1 MIVGHGDD
9 LWRFGRTIV
18 ANFSSNVYGGVDLTA
33 LKEHL
38 AARLEAISHYPE
50 PEPYTLERALA
61 ALHGIAPE
69 CVCVT
74 NGATEAIYLIAQ
86 AWRGS
91 RSCILQPTF
100 SEYADACRLHGH
112 YVRPLGSARGD
123 NQDPH
128 CVNEN
133 PLCAM
138 GDSQCSMEDTQCIMR
153 GPQGVSGDPRCAN
166 GNLRYVNGDAQYVK
180 EYHRCVMEDTR
191 CIMGNPQYVKEYPR
205 GVNVDPRGDMGDT
218 LSIKEYPRGDNGDSR
233 GFNRDPHCVNRDPH
247 CVNRDPQ
254 GVNVDPQCTIEDT
267 RCIMR
272 GPRGYKVAP
281 QCVMGDPQGD
291 NNVIPTEAGRPR
303 GGISLLWLCNPNNP
317 DGRVIPKEQL
327 LAQIA
332 NNPDTIF
339 VIDQSYGFF
348 TEEPLL
354 TPAEA
359 IAAGNVLQLHSMTKR
374 YAMPGL
380 RLGYITGSQ
389 SLIDRIRN
397 VRMPWSVN
405 ALAIEAGLYLT
416 SHPDTAPIDKPAL
429 LKEAQRL
436 RDELNAIPGLSVEPT
451 KTHFMLCHIE
461 NGTAAELKHYLAE
474 NHGLL
479 IRDASNFEGLDAGHF
494 RIAAQTREEN
504 DMLVKAIK
512 EYLLR

>member
-9 LWRFGRTIV
+9 LWRFGRPIV
-18 ANFSSNVYGGVDLTA
+18 ANFSSNVYGGVDRTA

-38 AARLEAISHYPE
+38 AASLEAISHYPE

-61 ALHGIAPE
+61 SLHGIAPE

-91 RSCILQPTF
+91 RSFILKPSF

-112 YVRPLGSARGD
+112 FVRPFGSARGD
-123 NQDPH
+123 
-128 CVNEN
+128 
-133 PLCAM
+133 
-138 GDSQCSMEDTQCIMR
+138 
-153 GPQGVSGDPRCAN
+153 
-166 GNLRYVNGDAQYVK
+166 
-180 EYHRCVMEDTR
+180 
-191 CIMGNPQYVKEYPR
+191 MGNPQCNK
-205 GVNVDPRGDMGDT
+205 VDPRGDMGDT
-218 LSIKEYPRGDNGDSR
+218 LSIKEYPRGDNGDPQ
-233 GFNRDPHCVNRDPH
+233 GDNG
-247 CVNRDPQ
+247 DPQ
-254 GVNVDPQCTIEDT
+254 GVMGDQ
-267 RCIMR
+267 
-272 GPRGYKVAP
+272 
-281 QCVMGDPQGD
+281 QCVMGNARGGNGDPRGDNQDPQSD
-291 NNVIPTEAGRPR
+291 NNVIPTEAARLS
-303 GGISLLWLCNPNNP
+303 GGISLFWLCNPNNP

-389 SLIDRIRN
+389 ALIDRIRE

-405 ALAIEAGLYLT
+405 ALAIEAGLFLA
-416 SHPDTAPIDKPAL
+416 SHPSTAPIDKQAL

-436 RDELNAIPGLSVEPT
+436 RDELNAIPGLIVEPT
-451 KTHFMLCHIE
+451 KTHFMLCHLDT
-461 NGTAAELKHYLAE
+461 GTAASLKRYLAE

-512 EYLLR
+512 DYILR